1 MVSSLSAG
9 HHRHRARLV
18 RRLLVRQRPR
28 AADAGA
34 EEEDLGLLPKGKFV
48 FLLHRLLLPAADLSP
63 ALEKLQGVSTGT
75 FTRAGWTPTSWNRY
89 FVLFHNF

>member
-1 MVSSLSAG
+1 M
-9 HHRHRARLV
+9 

-48 FLLHRLLLPAADLSP
+48 FLLHRLLLSSADVPL
-63 ALEKLQGVSTGT
+63 ALEKLQGVFTGT
-75 FTRAGWTPTSWNRY
+75 LTRAGWTPTSWNRE
-89 FVLFHNF
+89 FILFHKF